1 MSVKLQIYV
10 SDETA
15 SQLDEVRGLATRS
28 TWCKHQIES
37 ALGIAGPAPV
47 VVVDGKAGKRRMP
60 KLRAGGGGGANG

>member
-37 ALGIAGPAPV
+37 ALGIAGPVPV
-47 VVVDGKAGKRRMP
+47 VVGAKGSKRRMP
-60 KLRAGGGGGANG
+60 KLRSGGGGGSNAG